1 MNLIKRE
8 PTFFDDDTFDFPTR
22 LLGRSFFPEGSFRG
36 AEMPAVNIKDAGNEF
51 QIELAVPGY
60 KKEDLHVDLE
70 DGVLTISSEKR
81 EEKKEEKDLYRRRE
95 FSYSSFRRS
104 FALPE
109 IADEAG
115 VKATHGDGVLRLTV
129 AKRKDAIKAKP
140 ARTIAIK

>member
-22 LLGRSFFPEGSFRG
+22 LFGRPFFPEGFFRG

-60 KKEDLHVDLE
+60 KKDDLHVELDA
-70 DGVLTISSEKR
+70 GVLTVSSEKR
-81 EEKKEEKDLYRRRE
+81 EEKKEEKDTYRRRE

-109 IADEAG
+109 IADEAS
-115 VKATHGDGVLRLTV
+115 VKAAYGDGVLRLTV
-129 AKRKDAIKAKP
+129 AKRKDAGKAKP
-140 ARTIAIK
+140 SRAIAIK